1 MRTSLGT
8 EGAGVTSA
16 DQAGESQAAI
26 INNGAIKKKIIQF
39 SSLFLKEGRK
49 NLGRG
54 ERLIRERVSPH
65 GHR

>member
-1 MRTSLGT
+1 M
-8 EGAGVTSA
+8 TSA

-26 INNGAIKKKIIQF
+26 SNNGASKKKIIQF